1 MGVNAI
7 AQALEMIPSTCLHI
21 LRVLAAEGLVVSD
34 PATKRYSPGPGL
46 LVLAR
51 GVGGPGSFG
60 ALAQPAL
67 DGLTAQFGLTA
78 IGVEAVGLESMI
90 VIGMAHAAGAV
101 RLHVD
106 VGSRYPATIS
116 ATGRCIAA
124 FGNHPKSELTRRF
137 RALRWDNPP
146 TLEQWHAEIE
156 TARQAGFAVD
166 DGRYIDGVTVLA
178 APVMTR
184 RGASH
189 GLVIL
194 GLREQLRRIGHDT
207 VGAALRNAASVLSKR
222 MSGTE

>member
-1 MGVNAI
+1 M
-7 AQALEMIPSTCLHI
+7 
-21 LRVLAAEGLVVSD
+21 
-34 PATKRYSPGPGL
+34 
-46 LVLAR
+46 
-51 GVGGPGSFG
+51 
-60 ALAQPAL
+60 
-67 DGLTAQFGLTA
+67 
-78 IGVEAVGLESMI
+78 
-90 VIGMAHAAGAV
+90 
-101 RLHVD
+101 
-106 VGSRYPATIS
+106 
-116 ATGRCIAA
+116 
-124 FGNHPKSELTRRF
+124 
-137 RALRWDNPP
+137 DNPP
-146 TLEQWHAEIE
+146 TLEEWHAEIE

>member
-90 VIGMAHAAGAV
+90 VIAMAGSACTSTSAAAIRRRSV
-101 RLHVD
+101 R
-106 VGSRYPATIS
+106 
-116 ATGRCIAA
+116 
-124 FGNHPKSELTRRF
+124 
-137 RALRWDNPP
+137 RA
-146 TLEQWHAEIE
+146 
-156 TARQAGFAVD
+156 
-166 DGRYIDGVTVLA
+166 
-178 APVMTR
+178 
-184 RGASH
+184 
-189 GLVIL
+189 
-194 GLREQLRRIGHDT
+194 
-207 VGAALRNAASVLSKR
+207 AASPPSAIIR
-222 MSGTE
+222 SRS